1 MSADIW
7 DLERELN
14 LCSGIVCLDN
24 PRLTSVVVEF
34 TETVRSEYSFDNNGE
49 LSTYYKKLCR

>member
-14 LCSGIVCLDN
+14 LCSGIVWLDN

-34 TETVRSEYSFDNNGE
+34 IETVLLFSQKPE
-49 LSTYYKKLCR
+49 

>member
-1 MSADIW
+1 MPADIW
-7 DLERELN
+7 DLERKLN

-34 TETVRSEYSFDNNGE
+34 IETVLLFSQKPE
-49 LSTYYKKLCR
+49 